1 MLVSMTGYATVSFD
15 LKNQKFSLEIKSY
28 NHKYLD
34 IVVKVPKVYSYL
46 ENQVRK
52 AIGKYVTR
60 GRVEFSLYIE
70 ELNLERYINVD
81 KAKLVY
87 KQIKDL
93 SKELGIKEDIT
104 LEHIL
109 TYKELL
115 FPNNDRL
122 ILLKVDEK
130 IFWDNFAKLIE
141 SFTKSRIKEGREIQN
156 DIKKRLKVLEKS
168 ITKIEKLVPLI
179 KENNILRIKKR
190 LSEIFD
196 KEESN
201 LKLEQEIV
209 YYTDKMDVSEE
220 ITRFKT
226 HLKNIKDILQ
236 SKEQIGKKLDFYTQ
250 ELLREIN
257 TLTVKSQD
265 AQVSKISVDIK
276 SEIEKIR
283 EQAQNV
289 E

>member
-1 MLVSMTGYATVSFD
+1 MTGYATVSFD